1 MLNTY
6 FTPFMITPLFS
17 GQYGIRSCTL
27 IGCFCTFV
35 TLHRKG
41 MLCMCVSVCLY
52 RRFFAGLCWWNSET
66 ILTAIWSV
74 WKWFQF
80 WHGWELG
87 HRSKRHSPLVFSCKR
102 DTHCEIYCGK
112 MTWTNVC
119 YLSNIV
125 KCLEKVKV
133 IWQLFLIIVIIY
145 KIQIWFIK
153 NFSHIGPNLFKSVSK
168 IQAKGKVTLGIER
181 EERERER
188 EGRERG
194 GESELFN

>member
-1 MLNTY
+1 ML
-6 FTPFMITPLFS
+6 
-17 GQYGIRSCTL
+17 
-27 IGCFCTFV
+27 
-35 TLHRKG
+35 LH
-41 MLCMCVSVCLY
+41 LCNASQKRHVVHVCVSVCLY

-87 HRSKRHSPLVFSCKR
+87 HRSKRHAPLVFSCKR

-181 EERERER
+181 EGERASYLIKEQRMTHWMWYSALIEQIT
-188 EGRERG
+188 
-194 GESELFN
+194 NPVDCY